1 MRKTS
6 KRRVK
11 AASAKRGP
19 KSERLKIEG
28 DWRAAIKRSLLK
40 KKPPEGWPK

>member
-19 KSERLKIEG
+19 KPEHLKIEG
-28 DWRAAIKRSLLK
+28 GWRAAIRKSLSK